1 MKLMSSIKTVST
13 IALIAMIINTGFQK
27 PASAQAQDACTIASN
42 ETRGAFDGVNLTPT
56 QFAAY
61 DKITQEYDTKVVPR
75 LNAKAKRIIKPNA
88 PVGFF
93 IKQTGRNLTPFEQE
107 LSIKAGSA
115 TPAQIPAL
123 NAKYAQYGRF
133 VAETTLVFDQAL
145 FEESERESKKL
156 QNRLFA
162 VMNLAQQK
170 QYQKN
175 QDAFKRVNK
184 ICGTQDGPFVKVG
197 NTYEMGGSYF

>member
-1 MKLMSSIKTVST
+1 MKLMPSIKTVST
-13 IALIAMIINTGFQK
+13 IALIATVINTGFQK
-27 PASAQAQDACTIASN
+27 PASAQNACTIAS
-42 ETRGAFDGVNLTPT
+42 EKAPRGIFDGVNLTRT

-61 DKITQEYDTKVVPR
+61 DAITKDYDAQVVPR
-75 LNAKAKRIIKPNA
+75 LNAKAKRIVKPDA

-107 LSIKAGSA
+107 LSNKAGNSK
-115 TPAQIPAL
+115 PAQIPAL

-156 QNRLFA
+156 QNRLYA
-162 VMNLAQQK
+162 VMNLAQRQK
-170 QYQKN
+170 YQQN
-175 QDAFKRVNK
+175 EAAFKRVNK
-184 ICGTQDGPFVKVG
+184 ICGTQDGPFTKVG
-197 NTYEMGGSYF
+197 NSYEMGGSYF